1 MAIYDARKAAT
12 PTPWYRQPAFLGG
25 LRSASSGLLAAA
37 QPGPVGQRSRLMAQ
51 TLAGIPGAMQTA
63 GASEMQRRLYE
74 QQVAAG
80 ERTAALAPLQTRA
93 LEQQIATR
101 DRTAQEANRLRL
113 QREQARQLFGSA
125 PGVTE
130 GPITTDLGTGGSAAT
145 LAQIGRVYPEAVMQ
159 ARLRQLTSTPTTP
172 KLQAVMDYTDPE
184 NPIQRFVSQQE
195 AMNNKDYQPIP
206 SGMKVQSDGQGGFQ
220 LVTGTATLTKPT
232 MGAVEKKI
240 ISSSDM
246 LDKLNAA
253 GARFKKEYHQIEGRF
268 GAMKTAVLEKAEGTW
283 ITDWLGSAKPEEKQ
297 FLGEFTA
304 YKATTAETFTQILKE
319 LSGVAVNP
327 NEYKRAEAFIP
338 NVGSG
343 LFDGDSPSQVK
354 AKRENMQRFVTNAL
368 RKYHY
373 IRRNDLSVTDPGTPG
388 LEQMPKIM
396 QDRGQELYIQYSG
409 QGLSP
414 EQILDSVTRKLIEEF
429 GA

>member
-1 MAIYDARKAAT
+1 MAYNTKGTA
-12 PTPWYRQPAFLGG
+12 TPWYRQPAFLGG
-25 LRSASSGLLAAA
+25 LGHAGAGLLAAG

-51 TLAGIPGAMQTA
+51 TMTGLPGVMQAA

-80 ERTAALAPLQTRA
+80 ERAAALAPLQTQA
-93 LEQQIATR
+93 LEQGIATR
-101 DRTAQEANRLRL
+101 DRAAEEAERVRR
-113 QREQARQLFGSA
+113 QREGLRELFGKY
-125 PGVTE
+125 G
-130 GPITTDLGTGGSAAT
+130 GPTTTDLGARGPAAT
-145 LAQIGRVYPEAVMQ
+145 LARIGELVPEAAMK
-159 ARLRQLTSTPTTP
+159 AQLTQLTRAPTTP
-172 KLQAVMDYTDPE
+172 KSQAVMDWTDPK
-184 NPIQRFVSQQE
+184 NPTPRFVSAQE
-195 AMNNKDYQPIP
+195 AISNKNFQPIP
-206 SGMKVQSDGQGGFQ
+206 SGLKMQSDGKGGFT
-220 LVTGTATLTKPT
+220 LATGTATLGELTKPT
-232 MGAVEKKI
+232 ISAVEKKI

-253 GARFKKEYHQIEGRF
+253 GARFKPEYHQFEGRF
-268 GAMKTAVLEKAEGTW
+268 SAMKTAALEKLEGTF
-283 ITDWLGSAKPEEKQ
+283 ITDWLGSATPDQKQ

-343 LFDGDSPSQVK
+343 LFDGDSPSQVA
-354 AKRENMQRFVTNAL
+354 AKRKNMQRFVTNAL

-373 IRRNDLSVTDPGTPG
+373 IRRNGLSVTDPGTPG
-388 LEQMPKIM
+388 VEQMPAIFQK
-396 QDRGQELYIQYSG
+396 RGQALYIQYSG
-409 QGLSP
+409 QGLS
-414 EQILDSVTRKLIEEF
+414 LDKIKESVTRKLLEEF